1 MNDTILHYAFIDES
15 GTVGFPAG
23 THFLVIGVLV
33 SENPREIERP
43 IRRALKKYGPN
54 LASGEIKA
62 TDFEEAALL
71 RLLKEIAQEN
81 IEIVA
86 TVVNQQAILR
96 PPNDKE
102 DIYRQ
107 SVARTVRRLV
117 ERYPRVQIV
126 LDKRYTRSNLR
137 DLLEEAI
144 RAELEG
150 LPRQRVLIRQE
161 NSNDRKEL
169 QAVDV
174 IAWAFFQK
182 YERNDDRFYNLIS
195 FRIVDEQVVSERD
208 WT

>member
-1 MNDTILHYAFIDES
+1 MNDAIFHYAFIDES

-23 THFLVIGVLV
+23 THFLIIGVLV
-33 SENPREIERP
+33 SENPREVERP

-54 LASGEIKA
+54 LASGEVKA
-62 TDFEEAALL
+62 ADFEETALL

-86 TVVNQQAILR
+86 TIVDQQAILR
-96 PPNDKE
+96 PPKDKE

-126 LDKRYTRSNLR
+126 LDKRYTRSSLR
-137 DLLEEAI
+137 DLLEETI
-144 RAELEG
+144 RAELEE

-161 NSNDRKEL
+161 NSADRKEL

-195 FRIVDEQVVSERD
+195 FRVVDEQVIAEKD